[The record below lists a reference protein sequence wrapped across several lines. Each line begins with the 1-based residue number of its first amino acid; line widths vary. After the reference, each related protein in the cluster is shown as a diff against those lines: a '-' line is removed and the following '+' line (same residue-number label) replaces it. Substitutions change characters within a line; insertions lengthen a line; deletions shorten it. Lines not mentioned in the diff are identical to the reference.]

1 MGAEEGLQRHPRV
14 HARNVAAATQPLAI
28 QMGRANYTTSERLLK
43 TGALTP
49 QTLAMLQSYFRPHN
63 DALHAMF
70 PHRRFW

>member
-49 QTLAMLQSYFRPHN
+49 QTLAMLQS
-63 DALHAMF
+63 
-70 PHRRFW
+70 